1 MIYFRCPK
9 CRAQLSVSESTAGE
23 TTKCTECGNV
33 TFIPSPALSPNAA
46 ASTAH
51 LEHDQEQMSTEV
63 EAGEPTVL

>member
-1 MIYFRCPK
+1 M
-9 CRAQLSVSESTAGE
+9 SVSESTAGE